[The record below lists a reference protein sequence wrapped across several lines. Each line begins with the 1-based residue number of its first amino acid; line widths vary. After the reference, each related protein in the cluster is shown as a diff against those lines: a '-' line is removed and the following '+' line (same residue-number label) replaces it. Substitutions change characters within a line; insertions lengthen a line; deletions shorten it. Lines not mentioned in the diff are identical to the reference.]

1 MNNEAILELYDTAE
15 DKRKQIFSI
24 AKMFRMPLEE
34 VQEIIQN
41 SGREIPLAKKRGPK
55 PKGTNVPEQKEVP
68 KMPEEP
74 KEAAA
79 HSKEVIDVINETF
92 DLEKQLSEKNTKN
105 EPENEAIEIILPDIV
120 KNTLEKEMDEL
131 DGKIKVHQEAIDS
144 YTRKYIA
151 LANFMKNPLGWK
163 LSQNE
168 SHCDNA
174 SDFSGGRKEDHVKE
188 SI

>member
-1 MNNEAILELYDTAE
+1 MNNEAILELYDAAE
-15 DKRKQIFSI
+15 DKRKQILSI

-55 PKGTNVPEQKEVP
+55 PKDKP
-68 KMPEEP
+68 K
-74 KEAAA
+74 AAA

-144 YTRKYIA
+144 YTRKYTA